1 MIKAIFFDLDGTLL
15 PLDEKKFID
24 IYVELI
30 INKMVPLGFNKKDI
44 LDFSKKNIMAMYQN
58 DGSKTNYEVYK
69 ETFIDSFGHFNKL
82 DEEMILDFYNNEFK
96 KTIGSSKYNPLAKQ
110 IVQYCKEKGLTV
122 ILSTN
127 PFFPRIG
134 TINRM
139 AFTGLEETDFDYITT
154 YENSSLCKPNP
165 KYFTTLL
172 EKFNLKKE
180 EAIVFGNNT
189 SEDGEC
195 ANEAGLLCY
204 MVGDY
209 IIDRKNILNKFIYLK
224 MDEVIRTIEKHLKS
238 N

>member
-30 INKMVPLGFNKKDI
+30 IKKMVPLGFDKENI
-44 LDFSKKNIMAMYQN
+44 LDFSKRNIMAMYQN

-69 ETFIDSFGHFNKL
+69 ETFIESFGHFDKL
-82 DEEMILDFYNNEFK
+82 DEQMILDFYNNDFK
-96 KTIGSSKYNPLAKQ
+96 NTIVSSKYNPLAKD
-110 IVQYCKEKGLTV
+110 IVQYCKNKGLKV

-127 PFFPRIG
+127 PFFPLIG
-134 TINRM
+134 TVNRM
-139 AFTGLEETDFDYITT
+139 AFTGLEEDDFDYITT

-165 KYFTTLL
+165 KYFIDLLNKLDL
-172 EKFNLKKE
+172 EKDE
-180 EAIVFGNNT
+180 VIVFGNNT

-195 ANEAGLLCY
+195 ANEAGLICY

-209 IIDRKNILNKFIYLK
+209 IIDRKNILNKYIHLK
-224 MDEVIRTIEKHLKS
+224 MDEVIKTIEKHIKS